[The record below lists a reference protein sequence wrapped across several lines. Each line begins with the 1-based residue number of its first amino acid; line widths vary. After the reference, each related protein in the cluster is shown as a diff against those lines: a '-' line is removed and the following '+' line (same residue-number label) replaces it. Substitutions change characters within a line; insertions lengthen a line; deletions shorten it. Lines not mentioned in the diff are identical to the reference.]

1 MDPNSWILN
10 GGGWFALALVNA
22 GLAEQKNRSRLTWF
36 LLSLLIGPFATLF
49 VVVWPRV
56 RKVDPQLALHPI
68 SNLADRYL
76 LVGAVLMFAAL
87 FAIMIAAVSAS
98 GWIWAIAAVL
108 LGAGVLMLLLCRRA
122 SRRAPHNVVV
132 GS

>member
-36 LLSLLIGPFATLF
+36 LLSLFIGPFATLF
-49 VVVWPRV
+49 VVIWPRA
-56 RKVDPQLALHPI
+56 KKMDPHVVLHPI
-68 SNLADRYL
+68 SNLVDRYL
-76 LVGAVLMFAAL
+76 IVGTVLLLAAL

-98 GWIWAIAAVL
+98 GWIWTIAAVL
-108 LGAGVLMLLLCRRA
+108 LGAGMLSLVLCRRA
-122 SRRAPHNVVV
+122 SRRAPHRVVA